1 MILRAS
7 TCALVHLLL
16 HHGLV
21 AWCRLGFT
29 FISCK
34 SSCTRPGHR
43 EGWLGRY
50 LSLPSLLAFTHRPL
64 PCSGGFWP
72 FGCFCLWFRVSWC
85 HLCSEVGLLSACTL
99 ALPRASF
106 AAFPCL
112 LVHSLLR
119 ILPGHLLFLA
129 LFCTLHTL
137 LWGFWVAC
145 LCFAARHPHA
155 DGAPCAPVPLARDLL
170 VPCDLRDLPSEL
182 LALVWT
188 TPSCICSGTT
198 VLELHLIPTQC
209 PLLLRSC
216 LSLFVLRTVT
226 GAGLLVLFM
235 IWRCSLLSHHQCL
248 FEVGS

>member
-7 TCALVHLLL
+7 TYALVYLWL
-16 HHGLV
+16 HHELV
-21 AWCRLGFT
+21 AWCRPGFT

-50 LSLPSLLAFTHRPL
+50 LSLPSLLAFTQRPL

-85 HLCSEVGLLSACTL
+85 HLRCEVGLLSACTL

-129 LFCTLHTL
+129 YFVPCIRFCGVFGL
-137 LWGFWVAC
+137 
-145 LCFAARHPHA
+145 
-155 DGAPCAPVPLARDLL
+155 PVFVMLL
-170 VPCDLRDLPSEL
+170 VIHML
-182 LALVWT
+182 
-188 TPSCICSGTT
+188 T
-198 VLELHLIPTQC
+198 VLLVHLC
-209 PLLLRSC
+209 RLLETFGYLVIFVIFLVSC
-216 LSLFVLRTVT
+216 LRWF
-226 GAGLLVLFM
+226 GLHRRAFALGQPC
-235 IWRCSLLSHHQCL
+235 WNYT
-248 FEVGS
+248 